1 MALAKKKSNST
12 RLVVIA
18 VIIIAAGGIG
28 YLLFNQLVLQKDAT
42 NGNALNIN
50 KPKAVITNFGESIL
64 NDSRFSQ
71 LKAYDVSVNVNADT
85 DGGQPNPFQ

>member
-1 MALAKKKSNST
+1 MALAKRKSNIENDW
-12 RLVVIA
+12 LDC
-18 VIIIAAGGIG
+18 IIALPKDLFYNTGINT
-28 YLLFNQLVLQKDAT
+28 YIWF
-42 NGNALNIN
+42 LNNN

-85 DGGQPNPFQ
+85 DGGQPTPFQ